1 MIYFDLTLSRVI
13 QLQKKMFPEF
23 FVDFVSKWTYLEV
36 TIEVLKPN
44 RNFSFLTLYPG
55 FLKFSLSL
63 HKVGGLDMLFS
74 NLLLLN
80 SLKHFTT

>member
-55 FLKFSLSL
+55 FL
-63 HKVGGLDMLFS
+63 
-74 NLLLLN
+74 
-80 SLKHFTT
+80 